1 LRLWF
6 AWLGIAAFPW
16 RFDPPNGLIQ
26 LELTAPGNGPEHN
39 LFRGRISTHPHWLVQ
54 GTMAAPQ
61 QPTPEPGR
69 TPTAKRGSYRAGFLF
84 GSLSFSFTIG
94 IGFLSTIVT
103 ARLYG
108 VDVIG
113 QYALVWAPVA
123 AMWVLSTIKEQQ
135 ALIKEI
141 TGLAPRQPRV
151 SQLFAAVFTFSVG
164 LTVAVA
170 ILDAV
175 VCLFVFPGPLDAP
188 QLLAPALVSIAGY
201 VLVTNTG
208 WNIDSI
214 FSAFVAGRQL
224 FWVRLNEAISFIV
237 IATALGF
244 AWRSVWGLV
253 IATIGA
259 SLAALIHRAIA
270 VRPFIRARLSR
281 EEYRAGLE
289 VLPALLRFG
298 LRAAPGQMAQ
308 GISQQGGIWA
318 IGMVAPVA
326 VVGAYSRAL
335 VIPRSL
341 QQASMRITEVLY
353 PTLVGRHTEG
363 DGHGFDRALIDSI
376 RYEVIVMLMLAA
388 AIGGA
393 AHSVLEI
400 FGPGFTPAV
409 PALILLAL
417 FPALASIT
425 VTQTQALWAVN
436 RPGLTSVVALI
447 RLTVTIVLLVLLTP
461 AMNMVGPALALLA
474 GFLVTIVLS
483 GGALRHHLTRPLRA
497 TWPLRERCVL
507 AVAYAA
513 GFGAAHGT
521 ESALSSIVAL
531 PLCLLAG
538 AVAFTIA
545 LLLCRG
551 LNQRDGG
558 RLAEAVEWGRSRFGR
573 EKEAEAVSPPGAVPF
588 SAGEG
593 DPTGTAPAAARGTFL
608 RSTRLDRDR
617 D

>member
-1 LRLWF
+1 M
-6 AWLGIAAFPW
+6 
-16 RFDPPNGLIQ
+16 
-26 LELTAPGNGPEHN
+26 PESESAN
-39 LFRGRISTHPHWLVQ
+39 
-54 GTMAAPQ
+54 PQ
-61 QPTPEPGR
+61 PGR
-69 TPTAKRGSYRAGFLF
+69 RPEGKRGSYRAGFAF
-84 GSLSFSFTIG
+84 GTLSFSFTVA

-108 VDVIG
+108 VEVIG

-141 TGLAPRQPRV
+141 TGLAPREPRV
-151 SQLFAAVFTFSVG
+151 TQLFAAVFTFSVG

-170 ILDAV
+170 TLDAV
-175 VCLFVFPGPLDAP
+175 VCWFVFPGPLDAAE
-188 QLLAPALVSIAGY
+188 LLAPALVSIAGY
-201 VLVTNTG
+201 AVVTNTG
-208 WNIDSI
+208 WNVDSI

-224 FWVRLNEAISFIV
+224 FWVRLNEAISFVV
-237 IATALGF
+237 IATVVGL

-259 SLAALIHRAIA
+259 SLAALIHRLIA

-281 EEYRAGLE
+281 AEFRAGLE
-289 VLPALLRFG
+289 VLPELLRFG
-298 LRAAPGQMAQ
+298 LKAAPGQMAQ

-353 PTLVGRHTEG
+353 PTLVGRHTAG
-363 DGHGFDRALIDSI
+363 DGHGFDRAMIDSI
-376 RYEVIVMLMLAA
+376 RYEVIGMLMLAA

-400 FGPGFTPAV
+400 FGPGFDRAA
-409 PALILLAL
+409 PALVLLAL
-417 FPALASIT
+417 FPVLASVT

-436 RPGLTSVVALI
+436 RPGLTSVISLVRLAL
-447 RLTVTIVLLVLLTP
+447 TIVLLVLLTP
-461 AMNMVGPALALLA
+461 KMNMVGPALALLA
-474 GFLVTIVLS
+474 GFLVVIVFS
-483 GGALRHHLTRPLRA
+483 GGALRHHLSRPLRA
-497 TWPLRERCVL
+497 TWPLRERFVL
-507 AVAYAA
+507 VLAYAA
-513 GFGAAHGT
+513 GFGAAHT
-521 ESALSSIVAL
+521 VEAAVPSVLAL
-531 PLCLLAG
+531 PLSLLAG
-538 AVAFTIA
+538 AAAYGVA

-551 LNQRDGG
+551 LNQRDRA
-558 RLAEAVEWGRSRFGR
+558 RLGELVDWGRARLGHGDG
-573 EKEAEAVSPPGAVPF
+573 KTVN
-588 SAGEG
+588 SAGAAPSAGAGG
-593 DPTGTAPAAARGTFL
+593 DPMETAPAAARGTFL
-608 RSTRLDRDR
+608 RNSPLRRDR

>member
-1 LRLWF
+1 MV
-6 AWLGIAAFPW
+6 GPK
-16 RFDPPNGLIQ
+16 PPD
-26 LELTAPGNGPEHN
+26 T
-39 LFRGRISTHPHWLVQ
+39 
-54 GTMAAPQ
+54 
-61 QPTPEPGR
+61 EPGR
-69 TPTAKRGSYRAGFLF
+69 TSTAKRGSYRAGFLF
-84 GSLSFSFTIG
+84 GTLSFSFTVG

-141 TGLAPRQPRV
+141 TGLSPRQPRV
-151 SQLFAAVFTFSVG
+151 TQLFAAVFTFSIG
-164 LTVAVA
+164 LTVTVA

-175 VCLFVFPGPLDAP
+175 VCFFVFPGPLGAP
-188 QLLAPALVSIAGY
+188 ELLAPALVSIAGY
-201 VLVTNTG
+201 TIVTNTG
-208 WNIDSI
+208 WNVDSI
-214 FSAFVAGRQL
+214 FAAFVAGRQL
-224 FWVRLNEAISFIV
+224 FWVRLSETICFVV
-237 IATALGF
+237 IATVLGL
-244 AWRSVWGLV
+244 AWGSVWGLV

-259 SLAALIHRAIA
+259 SLAALIHRLVA

-289 VLPALLRFG
+289 VLPELLRFG
-298 LRAAPGQMAQ
+298 LKAAPGQMAQ

-326 VVGAYSRAL
+326 VVGAYSRAM

-363 DGHGFDRALIDSI
+363 DGHGFDRAMIDSI
-376 RYEVIVMLMLAA
+376 RYEVIGMLMLAA

-393 AHSVLEI
+393 AHSVLDI
-400 FGPGFTPAV
+400 FGPGFGRAA
-409 PALILLAL
+409 PALVLLAL

-436 RPGLTSVVALI
+436 RPGLTSIVALI
-447 RLTVTIVLLVLLTP
+447 RLAVTIALLVWLTP
-461 AMNMVGPALALLA
+461 GMNMAGPAIALLA
-474 GFLVTIVLS
+474 GFLVVIVLS
-483 GGALRHHLTRPLRA
+483 GGALRRHLARPLRA
-497 TWPLRERCVL
+497 TWPLRERFVL
-507 AVAYAA
+507 VLAYAA
-513 GFGAAHGT
+513 GFGAAHT
-521 ESALSSIVAL
+521 VERAAPSTFAL

-538 AVAFTIA
+538 AVAYTA
-545 LLLCRG
+545 VLLACGG
-551 LNQRDGG
+551 LNRRDRA
-558 RLAEAVEWGRSRFGR
+558 RLAEAMEWGRARLKRGGGPSI
-573 EKEAEAVSPPGAVPF
+573 SPSDAVPS

-593 DPTGTAPAAARGTFL
+593 GPTETAPAAGRGSFL
-608 RSTRLDRDR
+608 RSSRPRR
-617 D
+617 RKG